1 MDKIVVIGGGGH
13 AKVVISLLKKKLD
26 YKICGYTDVVD
37 KGSILDVPCLGD
49 DSVLGDL
56 LEHDEVS
63 NVVIGIGDTGN
74 ASLRMSLIEKALRTG
89 FSFPAIISPQAVV
102 NEDVTFGEGTV
113 VMDGVVVNS
122 GTKIGRFAIINT
134 HSSIDHDCVICDFVH
149 IGPGATLCG
158 GVTVG
163 YNSLIGAGAVIT
175 QYRNISECCTIGAGA
190 VVTSDCLQDGVY
202 VGMKAQRKKCKSDR
216 RSVEN
221 PVIYVK

>member
-13 AKVVISLLKKKLD
+13 AKVVISLLNKKLD

-74 ASLRMSLIEKALRTG
+74 ASLRMSLIEKALRMG

-134 HSSIDHDCVICDFVH
+134 RSSIDHDCVISDFVH
-149 IGPGATLCG
+149 IGPGVVLCG
-158 GVTVG
+158 GVIVG
-163 YNSLIGAGAVIT
+163 ENVLVGAGSIVCQNRFIKGDC
-175 QYRNISECCTIGAGA
+175 IIGAGA
-190 VVTSDCLQDGVY
+190 VVTENCIDLGTY
-202 VGMKAQRKKCKSDR
+202 VGIPVRK
-216 RSVEN
+216 
-221 PVIYVK
+221 VK

>member
-13 AKVVISLLKKKLD
+13 AKVVISLLKKKRD

-74 ASLRMSLIEKALRTG
+74 ASLRMSLIEKALRMG

-149 IGPGATLCG
+149 IGPVTLCG

-163 YNSLIGAGAVIT
+163 YNSLIGLVVIT

-202 VGMKAQRKKCKSDR
+202 VGMKRKERNAKAIDG
-216 RSVEN
+216 V
-221 PVIYVK
+221 